1 MIVHLTTAAR
11 VPDVADTV
19 AVPFERLYH
28 LHAAHVHRFCLSQV
42 GDGAAEDLTHDT
54 FLRAHAAYDRVRPHP
69 DGVRS
74 WLMSIA
80 RNLSTDHHR
89 RESRWRHLLDR
100 QRREAPTPRD
110 TADIAA
116 ERERLREVHAALAR
130 LSRRD
135 RELIGLRVAAD
146 LPFRDVARLMGV
158 SEAAAKVAT
167 NRALHRLRDRLATP
181 QEIA

>member
-1 MIVHLTTAAR
+1 MTVQLTTAGP
-11 VPDVADTV
+11 VPDVADSF
-19 AVPFERLYH
+19 AVPFERLYS

-42 GDGAAEDLTHDT
+42 GDDAAEDLTHDT
-54 FLRAHAAYDRVRPHP
+54 FLRAHAAYDRVRPDA
-69 DGVRS
+69 DGART

-89 RESRWRHLLDR
+89 RVSRWRRVLDR

-110 TADIAA
+110 IADIAA
-116 ERERLREVHAALAR
+116 DRERLREVHAAIAR

-146 LPFRDVARLMGV
+146 LSFRDVARVVGV

-167 NRALHRLRDRLATP
+167 NRALQRLRARLATP
-181 QEIA
+181 RETP